1 MIVSR
6 KYAGSQ
12 RQALTQASLKSLA
25 AAGIALSAAQGAWA
39 ADTTT
44 TTTTAAADTSAE
56 PQRAAKTLDA
66 VNVRGLRDTSA
77 SNKYTQALQNT
88 PQTVQVIGRELI
100 KEQGATT
107 LSEALR
113 NSAGVGTFYAGEN
126 GNTSTG
132 DTISMRGFDTSNS
145 IFLDG
150 IRDVG
155 SISRDIFNI
164 EQIEVVKGPAGTD
177 TGRAAPTGSINM
189 ITKQAR
195 LRNAIYGTVSAG
207 TDNQKRVTTDWS
219 QKLGATSAL
228 RLNAMWQDS
237 DVPGRD
243 HVNNSR
249 WAIAPSLAF
258 GLGTPTRI
266 YLNLFHMK
274 QDNVPDGY
282 VPTIGLPGWTP
293 QPGLE
298 ALVGHPVDPE
308 NFYGTS
314 SDHDKV
320 TSQMA
325 TLRFEHDLNEHVT
338 ITNTTR
344 WSRTEQDYMLT
355 AFMSTGGTV
364 TNPMGGNIKWT
375 NPADLSTYTLN
386 RSHPTFKEQRNGLL
400 ANQLNL
406 GADFATGN
414 IQHALSA
421 GLEWTRESQDFR
433 AQGAANG
440 SSWTPANLY
449 SPDWNATGLVWNYTG
464 AENHGTTTTTSFYL
478 FDTLT
483 FSEKFLIT
491 GGVRADRYK
500 TEFKSSTVCSATRAP
515 LCGSNPAGTVYDNPL
530 VTLSD
535 TLINYKL
542 GAVYKPIEDLSLY
555 ANYAISYQ
563 PPGGANFSLS
573 TANNSLD
580 NPSMD
585 PQKARTVELGAK
597 WRTFGG
603 RLGLDLALFRT
614 NVTNEINT
622 QVLDANGNPTQT
634 GEKEVKGVELSLFGN
649 LTEAW
654 TVSAGYTHQ
663 KAVVKEGAFVTA
675 DGTPNLTYTP
685 GDSFT
690 AWTSYKLPF
699 GLTIGG
705 GARHMGGLHRGT
717 DGAVG
722 TPSYTESYTV
732 YDAVAAMKLTDS
744 LDLRL
749 NAYNLGNKKYVASIN
764 KSGYRYTPGAARSV
778 LLSLDFKF

>member
-6 KYAGSQ
+6 KHAANQ

-25 AAGIALSAAQGAWA
+25 AAGIALGTAQVAWA
-39 ADTTT
+39 ADTYPAN
-44 TTTTAAADTSAE
+44 TASTDAATDQQT
-56 PQRAAKTLDA
+56 AAKTLDA
-66 VNVRGLRDTSA
+66 VHVRGLRDTSA
-77 SNKYTQALQNT
+77 SNKYSQALQNT

-100 KEQGATT
+100 REQGATT

-155 SISRDIFNI
+155 SISRDVFNV

-177 TGRAAPTGSINM
+177 TGRAAPTGSINL

-195 LRNAIYGTVSAG
+195 LKNALYGSVSVG

-219 QKLGATSAL
+219 RKLGKTSAM
-228 RLNAMWQDS
+228 RINAMWQDS

-243 HVNNSR
+243 HVNNKR
-249 WAIAPSLAF
+249 WAIAPSFAV
-258 GLGTPTRI
+258 GLGTSTRV
-266 YLNLFHMK
+266 YLNLFHMQ

-298 ALVGHPVDPE
+298 ALTGHPVGSS
-308 NFYGTS
+308 NFYGTR
-314 SDHDKV
+314 SDHDTV
-320 TSQMA
+320 RAQMA
-325 TLRFEHDLNEHVT
+325 TLRFEHDLGESVT
-338 ITNTTR
+338 LTNTTR
-344 WSRTEQDYMLT
+344 WSRTQQDYLLT

-364 TNPMGGNIKWT
+364 ANPLAGNIRWT
-375 NPADLSTYTLN
+375 DANDLASYTLN
-386 RSHPTFKEQRNGLL
+386 RSHPTFKDQRNGLL

-406 GADFATGN
+406 GADFATGAV
-414 IQHALSA
+414 QHALSA
-421 GLEWTRESQDFR
+421 GLEWTRETQDFR

-449 SPDWNATGLVWNYTG
+449 NPDWNATGLVSTYTG
-464 AENHGTTTTTSFYL
+464 AENHGKTTTTSLYV

-483 FSEKFLIT
+483 FSDKFLIT

-500 TEFKSSTVCSATRAP
+500 TAFKTSVVCSATRAP
-515 LCGSNPAGTVYDNPL
+515 LCGSLPAGTVFDYPE
-530 VTLSD
+530 VEISD

-542 GAVYKPIEDLSLY
+542 GAVYKPSEALSVY
-555 ANYAISYQ
+555 ANYAISHQ

-580 NPSMD
+580 NPSME
-585 PQKARTVELGAK
+585 PQKARTFEVGAK
-597 WRTFGG
+597 WRLMDG
-603 RLGLDLALFRT
+603 RLGLDAALFRT
-614 NVTNEINT
+614 DVTNEINT

-634 GEKEVKGVELSLFGN
+634 GEKQVKGIELSLFGN
-649 LTEAW
+649 LSENW

-663 KAVVKEGAFVTA
+663 NAEVTEGAAVSA
-675 DGTPNLTYTP
+675 DGSPNLSYTP
-685 GDSFT
+685 GDGFT
-690 AWTSYKLPF
+690 VWTSYKLPF

-722 TPSYTESYTV
+722 TPAYTESYTV
-732 YDAVAAMKLTDS
+732 FDAVAAMPIS
-744 LDLRL
+744 RNLDLRL
-749 NAYNLGNKKYVASIN
+749 NAYNLTDKRYVASIN
-764 KSGYRYTPGAARSV
+764 KSGYRYTPGVARNF
-778 LLSLDFKF
+778 LLSLDFRF

>member
-1 MIVSR
+1 MS
-6 KYAGSQ
+6 
-12 RQALTQASLKSLA
+12 T
-25 AAGIALSAAQGAWA
+25 AQFAWA
-39 ADTTT
+39 ADTKSPT
-44 TTTTAAADTSAE
+44 E
-56 PQRAAKTLDA
+56 VPPQEQQAAKTLDA

-77 SNKYTQALQNT
+77 SNKYSQALQNT

-100 KEQGATT
+100 QEQGATT

-155 SISRDIFNI
+155 SVSRDVFNI

-177 TGRAAPTGSINM
+177 TGRAAPTGSINL

-195 LRNAIYGTVSAG
+195 MRNAIYGTASLG
-207 TDNQKRVTTDWS
+207 TDNQKRLTSDWS

-228 RLNAMWQDS
+228 RVNAMWQDS

-258 GLGTPTRI
+258 GLGTSTRI

-274 QDNVPDGY
+274 QDNVPDGF

-298 ALVGHPVDPE
+298 SLVGHPVDSE

-314 SDHDKV
+314 MDHDNV

-325 TLRFEHDLNEHVT
+325 TLRFEHDLSDT
-338 ITNTTR
+338 MTLTNTTR
-344 WSRTEQDYMLT
+344 WSRTKQDYMLT

-364 TNPMGGNIKWT
+364 ANPLAGNIQWT
-375 NPADLSTYTLN
+375 DPADLSTYTMK
-386 RSHPTFKEQRNGLL
+386 RSNPTFKDQRNGLL

-406 GADFATGN
+406 GADFSTGSV
-414 IQHALSA
+414 QHALSA
-421 GLEWTRESQDFR
+421 GLEWTRETQEFD
-433 AQGAANG
+433 AQGAFNG
-440 SSWTPANLY
+440 TAWTPANLY
-449 SPDWNATGLVWNYTG
+449 NPDWNASGLDSAYTG
-464 AENHGTTTTTSFYL
+464 AYSRGKTTTTSLYV
-478 FDTLT
+478 FDTLS

-500 TEFKSSTVCSATRAP
+500 TEFKDAVICSATRAP
-515 LCGSNPAGTVYDNPL
+515 LCGSNPAGTIYDNPQ
-530 VTLSD
+530 VVLSD

-542 GAVYKPIEDLSLY
+542 GAVYKPVEDLSLY

-573 TANNSLD
+573 TASNSLD

-585 PQKARTVELGAK
+585 PQKARTLEVGAK
-597 WRTFGG
+597 WRVFGG
-603 RLGLDLALFRT
+603 RLGLDAALYRT
-614 NVTNEINT
+614 DVSNEINT

-634 GEKEVKGVELSLFGN
+634 GEKQVKGIELSLFGN
-649 LTEAW
+649 LTPDW
-654 TVSAGYTHQ
+654 MVSAGYTHQ

-690 AWTSYKLPF
+690 AWTSYKFPF
-699 GLTIGG
+699 GLTLGG

-717 DGAVG
+717 DGAKG

-732 YDAVAAMKLTDS
+732 FDAVAALKLTDN
-744 LDLRL
+744 LDLRM
-749 NAYNLGNKKYVASIN
+749 NAYNLSNEKYVASIN
-764 KSGYRYTPGAARSV
+764 KSGYRYTPGAARSF
-778 LLSLDFKF
+778 LLSLDFRF

>member
-6 KYAGSQ
+6 KHSLSQ
-12 RQALTQASLKSLA
+12 RQTLTQASLKSLA
-25 AAGIALSAAQGAWA
+25 AAGIALSAAQFAGAA
-39 ADTTT
+39 ELPTKKADTP
-44 TTTTAAADTSAE
+44 AAED
-56 PQRAAKTLDA
+56 QQKAAKTLDA

-107 LSEALR
+107 LAEALR

-155 SISRDIFNI
+155 SISRDVFNI

-195 LRNAIYGTVSAG
+195 LQNAIYGTLSAG
-207 TDNQKRVTTDWS
+207 TDNQKRITTDWS
-219 QKLGATSAL
+219 QKLSPTSAL

-237 DVPGRD
+237 GVAGRD
-243 HVNNSR
+243 HVKNSR

-258 GLGTPTRI
+258 GLGTETRI

-274 QDNVPDGY
+274 QDNVPDGF
-282 VPTIGLPGWTP
+282 VPTVGLPGWTP

-298 ALVGHPVDPE
+298 PLVGHPVDSS

-320 TSQMA
+320 TAQMA
-325 TLRFEHDLNEHVT
+325 TLRFEHDLGEFIT
-338 ITNTTR
+338 LTNTTR
-344 WSRTEQDYMLT
+344 WSRTKQDYMLT
-355 AFMSTGGTV
+355 SFMSTGGTV
-364 TNPMGGNIKWT
+364 ANPAAGNIHWT
-375 NPADLSTYTLN
+375 NPNDLSTYTMN
-386 RSHPTFKEQRNGLL
+386 RSLPTFKDQRNSLL

-406 GADFATGN
+406 GADFATGSVE
-414 IQHALSA
+414 HALSA
-421 GLEWTRESQDFR
+421 GLEWTRETQDFLS
-433 AQGAANG
+433 QAASNG

-449 SPDWNATGLVWNYTG
+449 NPDWHATGLTSHYTG
-464 AENHGTTTTTSFYL
+464 AGTHGKTTTTSLYV
-478 FDTLT
+478 FDTMT
-483 FSEKFLIT
+483 FSEQFLIT

-500 TEFKSSTVCSATRAP
+500 TEFKSAVMCSATRAP
-515 LCGSNPAGTVYDNPL
+515 LCGSNPAGTVYDFPTT
-530 VTLSD
+530 TLSD

-542 GAVYKPIEDLSLY
+542 GAVYKPVADLSLY

-563 PPGGANFSLS
+563 PPGGANFALS

-585 PQKARTVELGAK
+585 PQKARTIEVGAK
-597 WRTFGG
+597 WRVMDG
-603 RLGLDLALFRT
+603 RLGLDAALFRT
-614 NVTNEINT
+614 DVTNEINT
-622 QVLDANGNPTQT
+622 QVLDIHGNPTQT
-634 GEKEVKGVELSLFGN
+634 GKKQVKGIELSVFGN
-649 LTEAW
+649 ITDAW

-663 KAVVKEGAFVTA
+663 KAEVIEGAPVTA

-717 DGAVG
+717 DGAKG

-732 YDAVAAMKLTDS
+732 YDAVAAMPLSDR

-749 NAYNLGNKKYVASIN
+749 NAYNLTNKDYVASIN
-764 KSGYRYTPGAARSV
+764 KSGYRYTPGAARSF